1 MIKFPLISFSQKHR
15 YLVLL
20 LPAVFLLIGI
30 PLLWAQKTTPQDPL
44 FRYVEQRLEDN
55 KTLYHLE
62 KGNGMSAQQFLD
74 RYGKMLGLGVND
86 SLHLY
91 KEDSSYVELP
101 DDYDYGYNYQQY
113 YKGIKVDNGGVR
125 INMKRGEVAMV
136 AANVVIGLNIDI
148 NNCISET
155 EALDVALEDTK
166 KRLNKVINTNSI
178 WYKSFPPKVTK
189 IIYNNYKNG
198 LFDPSGGYSLC
209 YIVGFFA
216 QNDPRI
222 VALNARTKNVIYNNS
237 EILNQCPVTSLT
249 TNSNIQSTPKCLT
262 NCFTA
267 SNGNASQVDSDCLP
281 FSTFTGVSC
290 SPTILTN
297 VTVPTLYYGC
307 QTIKVKSCDTN
318 TGFQIDNNL
327 SNAFLPIQMRYGFN
341 PAATGLDNP
350 DPAAYPSVFFGSG
363 NNFIFTDKI
372 NYVLY
377 DLPSTYYN
385 SLKNQELTAVSA
397 YWSLNI
403 AYQLFKS
410 NNVIPFTPTNPLK
423 VRVNSTMF
431 NGPGWNPN
439 ESGLSFETNTLE
451 IPAEYSAA
459 TNPGA
464 SIDIMGH
471 EFSHAIMREHYGI
484 TGTANS
490 IETRAL
496 HEGLADVFGIL
507 TEKHANEAGFSNDLF
522 DYDFGEDSKQ
532 LPTRFANCAQSSR
545 IPVPPNNTEYRPQ
558 TDTYGSAFWNNASNY
573 GGAEAYIKAGVIAY
587 WFYLLSYEDTSPIE
601 GYNELGNY
609 YRVTNIE
616 LANARNLV
624 LRTLK
629 VLKDDGYNTPSFF
642 HFKAASM
649 KAAKQLFGECH
660 QHVRNVAHAWYAVG
674 MSQTDLFPGDNEEL
688 VCRCDNNGGA
698 YPSDANYISRVK
710 ISNLDKTSGENN
722 GYADFTVTGN
732 TTCSLLRGN
741 CINPVLISNFT
752 PTSFQKAYWT
762 IWVDLDKDGA
772 FDDRE
777 RIYSRVFSTAYGYS
791 LSLPIALPS
800 DLPLGTTVMRVA
812 VRKGSP
818 LPVNGCELFDNG
830 EIEDYR
836 VNIAAGGYCGS
847 SNKNELAGVDPNAEL
862 QVFPNPASQACFL
875 NYIGTPPSHSYLTV
889 DLYQLD
895 GTLADSQQIPLDNY
909 GNVTQSIDLSRLSN
923 GLYMVRVS
931 DGWQNW
937 SQKLQVIQ

>member
-1 MIKFPLISFSQKHR
+1 
-15 YLVLL
+15 
-20 LPAVFLLIGI
+20 
-30 PLLWAQKTTPQDPL
+30 
-44 FRYVEQRLEDN
+44 
-55 KTLYHLE
+55 
-62 KGNGMSAQQFLD
+62 
-74 RYGKMLGLGVND
+74 
-86 SLHLY
+86 
-91 KEDSSYVELP
+91 
-101 DDYDYGYNYQQY
+101 
-113 YKGIKVDNGGVR
+113 
-125 INMKRGEVAMV
+125 
-136 AANVVIGLNIDI
+136 
-148 NNCISET
+148 
-155 EALDVALEDTK
+155 
-166 KRLNKVINTNSI
+166 
-178 WYKSFPPKVTK
+178 
-189 IIYNNYKNG
+189 
-198 LFDPSGGYSLC
+198 
-209 YIVGFFA
+209 
-216 QNDPRI
+216 
-222 VALNARTKNVIYNNS
+222 
-237 EILNQCPVTSLT
+237 
-249 TNSNIQSTPKCLT
+249 
-262 NCFTA
+262 
-267 SNGNASQVDSDCLP
+267 
-281 FSTFTGVSC
+281 
-290 SPTILTN
+290 
-297 VTVPTLYYGC
+297 
-307 QTIKVKSCDTN
+307 
-318 TGFQIDNNL
+318 
-327 SNAFLPIQMRYGFN
+327 
-341 PAATGLDNP
+341 
-350 DPAAYPSVFFGSG
+350 
-363 NNFIFTDKI
+363 
-372 NYVLY
+372 
-377 DLPSTYYN
+377 
-385 SLKNQELTAVSA
+385 
-397 YWSLNI
+397 
-403 AYQLFKS
+403 
-410 NNVIPFTPTNPLK
+410 
-423 VRVNSTMF
+423 
-431 NGPGWNPN
+431 
-439 ESGLSFETNTLE
+439 
-451 IPAEYSAA
+451 
-459 TNPGA
+459 
-464 SIDIMGH
+464 
-471 EFSHAIMREHYGI
+471 
-484 TGTANS
+484 
-490 IETRAL
+490 
-496 HEGLADVFGIL
+496 
-507 TEKHANEAGFSNDLF
+507 
-522 DYDFGEDSKQ
+522 
-532 LPTRFANCAQSSR
+532 
-545 IPVPPNNTEYRPQ
+545 
-558 TDTYGSAFWNNASNY
+558 
-573 GGAEAYIKAGVIAY
+573 EAYIKAGVIAY

-909 GNVTQSIDLSRLSN
+909 GNVIQSIDLSRLSN